1 MLLPPYRVTCDSFA
15 WTQIRLSSI
24 NIIIYILEQ
33 VCVVRET
40 NLTINSK
47 IIMITDGEPTEIEL
61 VAGPDVMDSSKVQE
75 VCNRISHIKPI
86 IIHKR

>member
-1 MLLPPYRVTCDSFA
+1 
-15 WTQIRLSSI
+15 
-24 NIIIYILEQ
+24 
-33 VCVVRET
+33 
-40 NLTINSK
+40 
-47 IIMITDGEPTEIEL
+47 MITDGEPTEIEL